1 MVSFFSENYYK
12 YHYSNSCSLAY
23 IFMVVLILFV
33 ILLPFF
39 TNFAPL
45 DKFWLPNTI
54 FTDHPI
60 VQFNDEFFIELT
72 FDDFSTA
79 RFYPS
84 HLIDGDWLLS
94 SSNFE
99 AQDYSNKD
107 IINVIKYKGHIQ
119 FVGATNTNQIKSVKF
134 FIFFDYYMTELVN
147 IHLRS
152 KAHLF
157 YSSDDTFSKIISET
171 DLTLKQ
177 NKAMTETYFIQEPN
191 SAQSLNEE
199 INEVMV
205 DPFNK
210 DIDNYFILNKNY
222 NFVYKE
228 NNPNSLDLDITI
240 NIPYY
245 QDIIVKLPNYTNIK
259 NKWVLYSILF
269 FPTLFVCYWLMGI
282 AISNGI
288 FKTRIKSDIPLK
300 M

>member
-1 MVSFFSENYYK
+1 MVSFFSENYYT

-39 TNFAPL
+39 TNFSPL

-60 VQFNDEFFIELT
+60 VQFNDQFFIELT
-72 FDDFSTA
+72 FNDFSTA

-134 FIFFDYYMTELVN
+134 FIFF
-147 IHLRS
+147 
-152 KAHLF
+152 
-157 YSSDDTFSKIISET
+157 
-171 DLTLKQ
+171 
-177 NKAMTETYFIQEPN
+177 
-191 SAQSLNEE
+191 
-199 INEVMV
+199 
-205 DPFNK
+205 
-210 DIDNYFILNKNY
+210 
-222 NFVYKE
+222 
-228 NNPNSLDLDITI
+228 
-240 NIPYY
+240 
-245 QDIIVKLPNYTNIK
+245 
-259 NKWVLYSILF
+259 
-269 FPTLFVCYWLMGI
+269 
-282 AISNGI
+282 
-288 FKTRIKSDIPLK
+288 
-300 M
+300 